1 MLVSDYINELYMSLM
16 ASGNI
21 IVAAKH
27 LHSRAD
33 DLAAD
38 ELPWKVAYLRNDLQR
53 ACIHQL

>member
-38 ELPWKVAYLRNDLQR
+38 ELP
-53 ACIHQL
+53 